1 MSRSERIKADIG
13 FHEKMFF
20 AALAGVMALTG
31 WLVSNYEQ
39 APTWMVFLGVCGMI
53 GASVF
58 GIFQY
63 RRIKRLIVELEKC

>member
-1 MSRSERIKADIG
+1 MSDSMKDVFCRTDGQYGTHR
-13 FHEKMFF
+13 
-20 AALAGVMALTG
+20 
-31 WLVSNYEQ
+31 LVSNYEDT
-39 APTWMVFLGVCGMI
+39 PTWIVFLGVCGMI